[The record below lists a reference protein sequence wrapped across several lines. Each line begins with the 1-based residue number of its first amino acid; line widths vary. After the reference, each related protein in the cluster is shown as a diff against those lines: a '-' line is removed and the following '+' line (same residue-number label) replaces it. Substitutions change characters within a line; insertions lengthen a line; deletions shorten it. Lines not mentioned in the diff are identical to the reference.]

1 MPLPWTTQ
9 NVRCCRRGDS
19 RIARGF
25 AQCPSY
31 TAGADAPGRP
41 HIVQNEPARWENGQG
56 DILLLRRTPPCTPRS
71 KQKKGP
77 PEKPLCFSGE
87 EEEGGSGSGA
97 FAALTQTA
105 KAEGN
110 ELLLTISWTP
120 GTRRESM
127 VKSPVAAADE
137 DWGALFGSPYAAA
150 GLSGQKAQSRA
161 PIPPAARRAVDEQA
175 PSLPQKKK
183 RIAKPVHTGL
193 AIRFP
198 CPHLPRGRVRFR
210 APSPLTALT
219 KYCKIIPNQK
229 LGGMGWSSSAVMSR
243 WTCAAG
249 GRWFAFNSC

>member
-1 MPLPWTTQ
+1 MCIICGRGKPLPYDSIWTYCS
-9 NVRCCRRGDS
+9 VFC
-19 RIARGF
+19 
-25 AQCPSY
+25 
-31 TAGADAPGRP
+31 
-41 HIVQNEPARWENGQG
+41 
-56 DILLLRRTPPCTPRS
+56 ILQHALVPLRS

-87 EEEGGSGSGA
+87 GEDGGSGSGA